1 MPVDLHPLDGASVPS
16 HPAAA
21 VVHPSIVGAHVALF
35 YQSDDSGSR
44 RLLHQAWHHKTCDDD
59 PGTYAD
65 EAEIALQWVAPGLD
79 DDELNDLRTHAAL
92 VAKHIRART
101 IPYAIAA
108 RDAAILSDG
117 SVTLGESLGLTCA
130 TFLLALFDAA
140 QVKLLALGSWDTDR
154 TAERCDEDEAAQR
167 QIVLH
172 LRSHDP
178 GHARLVEQD
187 VGCTRVRAE
196 EVAAA
201 SGMTERPADFARV
214 EPEGRSV
221 LSRLWR

>member
-1 MPVDLHPLDGASVPS
+1 MAVDLQVLDGNSLPGY
-16 HPAAA
+16 PAAA
-21 VVHPSIVGAHVALF
+21 VVHPSIVGAHVALL

-59 PGTYAD
+59 PRAYAHQ
-65 EAEIALQWVAPGLD
+65 AKVALQWVPPGLD

-101 IPYAIAA
+101 IPYAIAV
-108 RDAAILSDG
+108 RNAAFLSDG
-117 SVTLGESLGLTCA
+117 SVALGESLGLTCA
-130 TFLLALFDAA
+130 TFLLALFEAA
-140 QVKLLALGSWDTDR
+140 RVKLLALGSWDTDR
-154 TAERCDEDEAAQR
+154 TPERREEDEAAQR
-167 QIVLH
+167 LIVSH
-172 LRSHDP
+172 LQGYDP
-178 GHARLVEQD
+178 EHARLVEQD

-201 SGMTERPADFARV
+201 SGVTERPADFARV

-221 LSRLWR
+221 LSRLLT